1 MRKITEKISW
11 LQSRAND
18 TRILWEKYFFRNDID
33 KTSSPMFLLKP
44 LVPVSKNKSFGEF
57 PDHNMVS
64 MLKSRCPIVFDNIWK
79 IQSVFALREII
90 FLVSMKITSKN
101 YPLKQPF
108 LEPFVMVFNCNIN
121 FEFIISLMYHIWN
134 DAAELISF
142 VWSMNSRKS
151 YIGNYSTE
159 AKTLQT

>member
-1 MRKITEKISW
+1 MLKISFIKKNKIKNCPNNLHYSCLHVKSGTRIFLRKITEKISW

-44 LVPVSKNKSFGEF
+44 LVPVSKNKSFAEF

-101 YPLKQPF
+101 YPLK
-108 LEPFVMVFNCNIN
+108 
-121 FEFIISLMYHIWN
+121 
-134 DAAELISF
+134 
-142 VWSMNSRKS
+142 
-151 YIGNYSTE
+151 
-159 AKTLQT
+159 